1 MLKTYAQVEFLP
13 LQFNKHHDNI
23 TSEFKNCIAQHI
35 ERQGCQSPCLFF
47 NIISLRVL
55 SYILL
60 RIFNFEYS
68 LKKKGKKYE

>member
-35 ERQGCQSPCLFF
+35 ERQGYQSLCLFLH
-47 NIISLRVL
+47 NASDDNM
-55 SYILL
+55 LL
-60 RIFNFEYS
+60 HTA
-68 LKKKGKKYE
+68 